1 VLDERARHEL
11 YRAFE
16 ELLGS
21 ERADSL
27 MTLLPP
33 VGWADVAT
41 KDDLRRLEARLEL
54 RMDARCDG
62 HDARVARL
70 EAGIDGRLTQL
81 EAGIE
86 ARFAHAEARTDAGFA
101 IVDRHFEHV
110 DARFA
115 LMDARFS
122 QVERQLDRSLRDQTR
137 TLMLGLVGAVFTV
150 TSLCLG
156 AIGLAG

>member
-54 RMDARCDG
+54 HMDARFDG
-62 HDARVARL
+62 QDARF
-70 EAGIDGRLTQL
+70 DQL
-81 EAGIE
+81 DANVE
-86 ARFAHAEARTDAGFA
+86 ARFAHAEARTDAKFA
-101 IVDRHFEHV
+101 IVDQRFEHV
-110 DARFA
+110 EARFSQMA
-115 LMDARFS
+115 ARFS
-122 QVERQLDRSLRDQTR
+122 QVESQLDRSLRDLTR
-137 TLMLGLVGAVFTV
+137 TLMLGFVGAMFTV
-150 TSLCLG
+150 TSLYLG
-156 AIGLAG
+156 AISLAG